1 MLRLSRCFRL
11 LFFFFPQ
18 RHCCKSLLSRV
29 GRKENGLEGDRSSP
43 PPICWL
49 MQLSHEGSFF
59 VQLRRSAS
67 VRRRQARVM
76 QRMYCMYKLPCTD
89 MPFGGEGSDLRVNV
103 KKSYLLLHKS
113 MIMQTGLNIFKCQ
126 NQHKKFSQFLQQL
139 VVALW
144 PYDDLVTY
152 RLVFSCFELVVC
164 QWGLIEGVQK
174 ALVTTYSKNGTG
186 TSSFLI
192 KSIKSNSG
200 APWCV

>member
-76 QRMYCMYKLPCTD
+76 QRMYCMYKLPFTD

-113 MIMQTGLNIFKCQ
+113 MIMQTGLNIFFCKSAKISTK
-126 NQHKKFSQFLQQL
+126 NFHSFYSSLLLLF
-139 VVALW
+139 
-144 PYDDLVTY
+144 DLMMTS
-152 RLVFSCFELVVC
+152 LL
-164 QWGLIEGVQK
+164 
-174 ALVTTYSKNGTG
+174 TG
-186 TSSFLI
+186 WSFPVL
-192 KSIKSNSG
+192 N
-200 APWCV
+200 

>member
-18 RHCCKSLLSRV
+18 RRCSKSLLSRV

-59 VQLRRSAS
+59 VQLRRSTS

-76 QRMYCMYKLPCTD
+76 QRMYCMYKLLCTD

-103 KKSYLLLHKS
+103 EKSYLLLHNS
-113 MIMQTGLNIFKCQ
+113 MIMQTGLNIFLQKCQ
-126 NQHKKFSQFLQQL
+126 NQHKNFHSF
-139 VVALW
+139 
-144 PYDDLVTY
+144 
-152 RLVFSCFELVVC
+152 
-164 QWGLIEGVQK
+164 
-174 ALVTTYSKNGTG
+174 YSSLLLLFDHMMTSLLTG
-186 TSSFLI
+186 WSFPVL
-192 KSIKSNSG
+192 N
-200 APWCV
+200 